1 MADKKIPEGDRDST
15 PLSSYSP
22 PPFRV
27 KDPSIQTSPPE
38 NLSPHYMPSKE
49 TFPDADKKRL

>member
-1 MADKKIPEGDRDST
+1 MTGKKPGGDKDSI

-22 PPFRV
+22 GPVRV
-27 KDPSIQTSPPE
+27 KKPEIQTAPPE
-38 NLSPHYMPSKE
+38 NLSPHLFPSKE

>member
-1 MADKKIPEGDRDST
+1 MAGKKRDKDEI

-27 KDPSIQTSPPE
+27 SKPSIQTAPPK
-38 NLSPHYMPSKE
+38 NLSPGQYPSKE
-49 TFPDADKKRL
+49 TFPDANKKEL